1 MMKGFSILVV
11 LFALMVAFGAREVDL
26 GPRAEEDAE
35 VEVVDAWAAAL
46 AEAKATASAS
56 SSPAYSTGPV
66 TFDRGAGGHFYT
78 DAQIGPASVRFLVDT
93 GATGIALTEKD
104 ARAIGIALNPAQY
117 HVVGRQVSGHVRG
130 QMVVLPEVRVG
141 PKIVRDVDAV
151 VIEGATMNLLGQSFL
166 TRAGKIEMD
175 GEKMVLR

>member
-1 MMKGFSILVV
+1 MMKGFSVLVI
-11 LFALMVAFGAREVDL
+11 LFALMVAFGAREVEL
-26 GPRAEEDAE
+26 GAGEEEAAD
-35 VEVVDAWAAAL
+35 VEVVDAWAAAR
-46 AEAKATASAS
+46 AEAKETSSAGAST
-56 SSPAYSTGPV
+56 AYSTGPV

-78 DAQIGPASVRFLVDT
+78 DAQIGAASVRFLVDT

-104 ARAIGIALNPAQY
+104 ARAIGIALNPSQY
-117 HVVGRQVSGHVRG
+117 RIVGRQVSGHVRG

-141 PKIVRDVDAV
+141 PKNVRDVDAV